1 MFRKIA
7 YKVED
12 YALILPVSNDLLRD
26 TDEALL
32 AYISRWLAKKQV
44 ITEITCWL
52 QSSPRS
58 TPAPQPRPRRTL

>member
-1 MFRKIA
+1 MAEIPQDDKPAFRKIA

-32 AYISRWLAKKQV
+32 AYISLARQ
-44 ITEITCWL
+44 EADHHRE
-52 QSSPRS
+52 Q
-58 TPAPQPRPRRTL
+58 PACHQAGGSG